1 MTSKISLSQIEVKTS
16 NYVNTYGKAPKGF
29 GQWAFQIGDS
39 IGWITDTY
47 SEAVKVAKRSAQR
60 QGIDRIDVL
69 S

>member
-1 MTSKISLSQIEVKTS
+1 MTRKISLNQIEVKTS
-16 NYVNTYGKAPKGF
+16 SYVNAHGKDPKGF

-39 IGWITDTY
+39 SGWITDTY

-60 QGIDRIDVL
+60 QGIDRIEVL

>member
-1 MTSKISLSQIEVKTS
+1 MTRKIALSQIEVKTNS
-16 NYVNTYGKAPKGF
+16 FVNAHGRDPKGF
-29 GQWAFQIGDS
+29 GRWAFQIGDS

-60 QGIDRIDVL
+60 QGITQIEVL